1 MKKFVSSIRFRIVLC
16 VVCTILFI
24 IIPAIVSRT
33 TTSNGLGAGVFVLTM
48 FCGLPVSSLLCGIL
62 AAPDPRKLWM
72 LPAMPSVLYFLLFPY
87 LAEGYLPYRL
97 AQFAGLV
104 IGYAAFA
111 ITIDILQKIRN
122 RKQ

>member
-16 VVCTILFI
+16 VVFTILFI

-33 TTSNGLGAGVFVLTM
+33 TTSNGLGAGLFVLTM

-72 LPAMPSVLYFLLFPY
+72 LPAMPSVLYFLLFPS

>member
-1 MKKFVSSIRFRIVLC
+1 MRSIYNIVHHNTGDRF
-16 VVCTILFI
+16 
-24 IIPAIVSRT
+24 PYHHKQRT
-33 TTSNGLGAGVFVLTM
+33 GAGVFVLTM

>member
-1 MKKFVSSIRFRIVLC
+1 MKKLVSSPWFRIALCAGVMILLIVVPSIVL
-16 VVCTILFI
+16 
-24 IIPAIVSRT
+24 RT

-48 FCGLPVSSLLCGIL
+48 FCGLPVSSLFCGIL
-62 AAPDPRKLWM
+62 AAPDARKLWIFPA
-72 LPAMPSVLYFLLFPY
+72 LPSALYFLLFPF
-87 LAEGYLPYRL
+87 LADGYLPYRL

-111 ITIDILQKIRN
+111 VAIDIIRKIRN

>member
-72 LPAMPSVLYFLLFPY
+72 LPAMPSVLYFLLFPS